1 MMMGGFTML
10 TRVYSEAFMED
21 HEVRSII
28 TFRKGLNTVRGAE
41 NAKNSIGKSTFL
53 NVIDFVFG
61 GSSLSKSKPIK
72 DNVGAHT
79 IFFTFSF
86 AGVDYH
92 FSRSTGNAA
101 IVKQFS
107 DSLWKEEKAELTNK
121 AFCLFLKEQYSLEY
135 CESSWR
141 EIISRF
147 FRIQIKANLASIDP
161 LRAAHREEGGTG
173 IKVLQELF
181 GVYQEIANLDISVQK
196 LKEDIEALRK
206 VNKLDFESIKSF
218 KTKKA
223 REDAER
229 ERTSLAEKR
238 DRLLQNEDLR
248 QIQLQLDISN
258 RQLELKQKLTN
269 LRSKQSYI
277 RSEIKKLE
285 NVASIKSGVNPQEVN
300 DLLEFF
306 PNADTRT
313 LTEVENFHRELAI
326 IVNDEISSEISKL
339 KEELDISEKYIE
351 VLRTELTSLH
361 KDVEMDE
368 TLLQDIR
375 YLDFRI
381 MLLDQQI
388 KYWDEQEEIKNH
400 HKQESKRLDSR
411 KKEIN
416 SSLQYRINQKMAEFS
431 DYISDGEVEPP
442 RIVFSTTGKSFELST
457 PNDDGSGTNDK
468 GVILFDLALL
478 ALTPLPAV
486 AHDSPLIK
494 NLDNSTVGHILQLYK
509 ECEKQ
514 IFIAFD
520 RHKSYS
526 DTPEIKEIIEE
537 TTVIQLGSDAK
548 SLYGKAWNK
557 KIENEVQDDET
568 SQL

>member
-1 MMMGGFTML
+1 ML
-10 TRVYSEAFMED
+10 TRVYSEAFKENN
-21 HEVRSII
+21 EVRPII

-53 NVIDFVFG
+53 NVIDFAFG
-61 GSSLSKSKPIK
+61 GSTLSESKPIK
-72 DNVGAHT
+72 DNVGTHT

-86 AGVDYH
+86 SGVNYH
-92 FSRSTGNAA
+92 FSRSTGSKD
-101 IVKQFS
+101 IVKQFE
-107 DSLWKEEKAELTNK
+107 DSLWEEEKTELSNK
-121 AFCLFLKEQYSLEY
+121 EFCLFLKEQYLLEH

-141 EIISRF
+141 TIVSRF
-147 FRIQIKANLASIDP
+147 FRIQAKANLASIDP
-161 LRAAHREEGGTG
+161 LQAAHREEGGAG

-181 GVYQEIANLDISVQK
+181 GVYQEIASLDKSVQQ
-196 LKEDIEALRK
+196 LKEDIAALSR
-206 VNKLDFESIKSF
+206 VNKLDFESIKSL
-218 KTKKA
+218 KSKKA
-223 REDAER
+223 RESAEV
-229 ERTSLAEKR
+229 ERTSLIAER

-248 QIQLQLDISN
+248 QIQFQMDVSN
-258 RQLELKQKLTN
+258 RQLELKQKLSN
-269 LRSKQSYI
+269 VRSKQNYV

-285 NVASIKSGVNPQEVN
+285 NIASVKSGVNPQEVS

-313 LTEVENFHRELAI
+313 LTEVENFHKELAV
-326 IVNDEISSEISKL
+326 IVNEEISEEISKL
-339 KEELDISEKYIE
+339 KEELDVSEKFIG

-368 TLLQDIR
+368 SLLQEIR
-375 YLDFRI
+375 DLDFRI
-381 MLLDQQI
+381 MLLNQQI
-388 KYWDEQEEIKNH
+388 KYWDEQEEIKEH
-400 HKQESKRLDSR
+400 HKVESERLDSR

-416 SSLQYRINQKMAEFS
+416 FSLQRRINNKITDLS
-431 DYISDGEVEPP
+431 DYVSDGEVEPP
-442 RIVFSTTGKSFELST
+442 RIEFSKTGKSFVLST

-478 ALTPLPAV
+478 DLTPLPAV

-494 NLDNSTVGHILQLYK
+494 NLDNSTVGRILQLYR
-509 ECEKQ
+509 ENEKQ

-537 TTVIQLGSDAK
+537 TTVIQLGSEGRA
-548 SLYGKAWNK
+548 LYGKAWNK
-557 KIENEVQDDET
+557 KVEKEVKVDET